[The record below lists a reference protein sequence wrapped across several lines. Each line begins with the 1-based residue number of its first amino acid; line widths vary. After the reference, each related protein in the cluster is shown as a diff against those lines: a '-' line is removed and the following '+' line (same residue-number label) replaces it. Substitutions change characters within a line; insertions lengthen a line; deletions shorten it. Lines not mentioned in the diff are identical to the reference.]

1 MEHAE
6 DLDVPLRRED
16 VGDPIVAIEQH
27 PYVGALS
34 VAIADLREGQ
44 KDLGRA

>member
-6 DLDVPLRRED
+6 DLDVPLRREE
-16 VGDPIVAIEQH
+16 VGDPIVAVEQH

-44 KDLGRA
+44 